1 MGVTCGT
8 GTVHPSGTAEF
19 ALGFPHVLVGFV
31 LVKYMLLLI
40 WFRVVMY
47 GTISALKMIFS
58 SSLLPFALSEIHVL
72 LMLFVFIYVCWC
84 PTGFI
89 WHVSMSGRQTTLIV
103 NGRKLCM
110 FLSVGANIKLSLS
123 AFRIYTPEA
132 TIVNYK
138 PNRNIYDYEKNVQ
151 TNNIVSIK

>member
-8 GTVHPSGTAEF
+8 GTVYPSGTAEF

-58 SSLLPFALSEIHVL
+58 SSLLPFALSEVHVL
-72 LMLFVFIYVCWC
+72 LMFFVFIYVCWC
-84 PTGFI
+84 PTRFI

-123 AFRIYTPEA
+123 AFRINTPEA

-138 PNRNIYDYEKNVQ
+138 PNRNIYDYEKNDQ
-151 TNNIVSIK
+151 PRIVSIK

>member
-8 GTVHPSGTAEF
+8 GTVYPSGTAEF

-40 WFRVVMY
+40 WFRVEMY

-72 LMLFVFIYVCWC
+72 LMLFVFIYVHWFSYHMILM
-84 PTGFI
+84 T
-89 WHVSMSGRQTTLIV
+89 V
-103 NGRKLCM
+103 NSNTKASLVKQELLSIPEHLSSLRVFVR
-110 FLSVGANIKLSLS
+110 FLLHNL
-123 AFRIYTPEA
+123 
-132 TIVNYK
+132 
-138 PNRNIYDYEKNVQ
+138 
-151 TNNIVSIK
+151 